1 MVLRYK
7 LVISVSET
15 RKIASHTIKNI
26 QLIQYWEP
34 QLLISKRSGS
44 RADGDSNQLPGIA
57 VVATYDTFGAACG
70 SRADGDSNQ
79 LPGIALVATYDTFG
93 ADPQLRRISHL
104 SLVLSIEMQFF
115 YEEHLHRMECRTQEA
130 VLFEDI
136 LCQIF
141 DMIKPEI
148 ENCISLQDLKASKLS
163 ESVFNILFNLKKFMV
178 FETRDLF
185 LIHQARIFEGKEPPQ
200 LVALFNI
207 WWSLRMTEK
216 GSSDETYTMESI
228 ALIQASG
235 TGGENNE
242 LNAVSAFSEIV
253 PDTVVF
259 DDFERFPPTATTVS
273 SALLLGICGL
283 PDTIFCNAVD
293 MALADSLAFSIS
305 KVQAIV
311 NVGGDLIKLVRGR
324 VSTEVDARLAYDT
337 NGIIRKGIEAARLL
351 ESEGI
356 QTYMTFVYNFCSS
369 CSRLLSFRFSS
380 VASGPWNL

>member
-34 QLLISKRSGS
+34 QLLSSKRSGS
-44 RADGDSNQLPGIA
+44 RADGDSKQLPGIA
-57 VVATYDTFGAACG
+57 V
-70 SRADGDSNQ
+70 
-79 LPGIALVATYDTFG
+79 VATYDTFG

-163 ESVFNILFNLKKFMV
+163 ENVFNILFNLKKFMV
-178 FETRDLF
+178 FETRDPF
-185 LIHQARIFEGKEPPQ
+185 LIRQGRPVQARIFEGKEPPQ

-207 WWSLRMTEK
+207 WWSLR
-216 GSSDETYTMESI
+216 
-228 ALIQASG
+228 
-235 TGGENNE
+235 
-242 LNAVSAFSEIV
+242 
-253 PDTVVF
+253 VV
-259 DDFERFPPTATTVS
+259 
-273 SALLLGICGL
+273 
-283 PDTIFCNAVD
+283 
-293 MALADSLAFSIS
+293 
-305 KVQAIV
+305 
-311 NVGGDLIKLVRGR
+311 
-324 VSTEVDARLAYDT
+324 
-337 NGIIRKGIEAARLL
+337 
-351 ESEGI
+351 
-356 QTYMTFVYNFCSS
+356 
-369 CSRLLSFRFSS
+369 
-380 VASGPWNL
+380 